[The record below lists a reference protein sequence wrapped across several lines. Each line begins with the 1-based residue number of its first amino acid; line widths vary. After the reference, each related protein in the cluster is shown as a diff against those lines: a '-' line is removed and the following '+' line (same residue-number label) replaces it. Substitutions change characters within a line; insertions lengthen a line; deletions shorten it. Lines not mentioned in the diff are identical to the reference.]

1 MPTREENDMKL
12 TGKLKEEVEKAETK
26 EEKKSLIKDAGME
39 LTDEELE
46 QVAGGKN
53 TRRSSLFR

>member
-1 MPTREENDMKL
+1 MEL
-12 TGKLKEEVEKAETK
+12 TGKLKEEVEKAENM
-26 EEKKSLIKDAGME
+26 EDAKKAIEDAGMK

-53 TRRSSLFR
+53 TRRSSLYT